1 MSDPLDSPQDPP
13 AAPIEPGPVD
23 FGLNETDLK
32 RLTLRDM
39 LLSEGLATVSIVL
52 VTVLAIWRFWLW
64 GIALACATLGVI
76 YLLRRAIDVLVI
88 GRIDKARVEYGAA
101 MQAHTRARHAY
112 DEAMDLWETERQ
124 DDKKAR

>member
-1 MSDPLDSPQDPP
+1 MRDSLDSPQGAPV
-13 AAPIEPGPVD
+13 APIEPLPVD
-23 FGLNETDLK
+23 FGLDEADLK

-39 LLSEGLATVSIVL
+39 LLSEGLASVSIVL

-64 GIALACATLGVI
+64 GIALACAALGVI

-88 GRIDKARVEYGAA
+88 GRIDKARVEYDAA

-112 DEAMDLWETERQ
+112 DEAMDVWEVKSRGEE
-124 DDKKAR
+124 